1 MEEIAIDSHNK
12 TVEEKLLS
20 EARELHLSSLMLAKQ
35 AFGENNVQTAKHY
48 GNLGRLFQSMHKYQ
62 VRGHSAPF
70 AVSFG
75 LIARNA
81 FCYILSVR
89 GIYEC

>member
-1 MEEIAIDSHNK
+1 M
-12 TVEEKLLS
+12 EEKLLS

-62 VRGHSAPF
+62 VRGHAAPFAVPFSAPF
-70 AVSFG
+70 AAPFG